1 MLIIKYE
8 YQIDKTYFKEVNK
21 NAALP
26 DLEIYLNLSTDTIYV
41 YNSMYV
47 NLKLYL
53 SNKKLY
59 AVNFY
64 VNDTL
69 VKATQEAGLG
79 NYSLRID
86 PYNRAQF
93 KVLAEI
99 VTSSGTG
106 SLADKVGAEAFI
118 FRSKV

>member
-1 MLIIKYE
+1 MLNLARLVLSFLLIMLIRLIRQCD

-21 NAALP
+21 NIALP
-26 DLEIYLNLSTDTIYV
+26 NLQIYLNLTTDTIYV

-47 NLKLYL
+47 NLNLIL

-69 VKATQEAGLG
+69 VEATQEAGSG
-79 NYSLRID
+79 N
-86 PYNRAQF
+86 
-93 KVLAEI
+93 
-99 VTSSGTG
+99 
-106 SLADKVGAEAFI
+106 
-118 FRSKV
+118 